1 METDHMDTIAPTSE
15 WLKKFDYEPP
25 KLDQRTARQAYRRI
39 SQVERLY
46 KRDEITYA
54 QFAAA
59 EKLHRHMLGA
69 MGVKVQH
76 SDDHSPLNDVCEYP
90 ITYHNQ
96 KVAEA
101 EKAIANPKLWN
112 DTVALI
118 DESQTLVEIG
128 KGRGRTS
135 HAVAK
140 AFALGR
146 IVIALDTIGD
156 LWGLST
162 SRKQKVP

>member
-1 METDHMDTIAPTSE
+1 MDTIAPTRE
-15 WLKKFDYEPP
+15 WMRKFSYEPP
-25 KLDQRTARQAYRRI
+25 KLDQKTARQAYRKI
-39 SQVERLY
+39 SQVERLF
-46 KRDEITYA
+46 KRDEITYS

-69 MGVKVQH
+69 LGIKVQH
-76 SDDHSPLNDVCEYP
+76 GDDNGSLNDVTEYP

-101 EKAIANPKLWN
+101 KKAVGNFRLWA
-112 DTVALI
+112 DLCSMI
-118 DESQTLVEIG
+118 DERQSLVEIG
-128 KGRGRTS
+128 TGPGRTS

-146 IVIALDTIGD
+146 IITALDIVSD

>member
-1 METDHMDTIAPTSE
+1 MDTIAPTRE
-15 WLKKFDYEPP
+15 WQRKFDYEPP
-25 KLDQRTARQAYRRI
+25 KLDQRSARAAYRKI
-39 SQVERLY
+39 SQAERLFQ
-46 KRDEITYA
+46 RDDLTYA
-54 QFAAA
+54 QFAAS

-76 SDDHSPLNDVCEYP
+76 SDDHSPLNDVTEYP

-96 KVAEA
+96 KVEEA
-101 EKAIANPKLWN
+101 KRAVSNVKLWN
-112 DTVALI
+112 DLI
-118 DESQTLVEIG
+118 AFVDESQSIVEIG
-128 KGRGRTS
+128 TARGRTS
-135 HAVAK
+135 HAIAK

-146 IVIALDTIGD
+146 IVTALDIISD